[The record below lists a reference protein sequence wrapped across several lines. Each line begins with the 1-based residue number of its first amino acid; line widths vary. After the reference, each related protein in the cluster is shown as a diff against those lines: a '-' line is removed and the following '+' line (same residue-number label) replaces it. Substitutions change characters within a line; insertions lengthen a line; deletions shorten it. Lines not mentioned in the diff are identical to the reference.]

1 MDDRLLECIY
11 RYVDGDCSEP
21 EADEVREAVQGDPGV
36 AEELFRAA
44 LDRTLLA
51 EVLKDSG
58 RNSPV
63 PGRAGE
69 PELARLVVRE
79 GEAAGRGYVI
89 RPGTTRVVLGRRS
102 GVEFQVLDERASREH
117 AEVVLSGD
125 RFIVRDLK
133 SRNGTLLD
141 GRRLER
147 DEPLEAGSLIR
158 IGDTVIEF
166 LDESGGIPVGL
177 RVPGHD
183 LIERVGHGRMG
194 TVYKARQLSMDRV
207 VAVKVLNETYNSDH
221 GFIERFVREARQAGR
236 LSHVNII
243 HMLDVGGSEDLHYY
257 SMEFVDGMTL
267 KRTLR
272 KAGRLETGRALDIA
286 LQAARA
292 LAYAHESG
300 MVHRDVKPA
309 NLMLSR
315 DGEVKVAD
323 LGIAK
328 TFEDSAS
335 ASGIRGTPHYMSPE
349 QAAGGE
355 VDARTDVYS
364 LGATL
369 YHMLTGTLP
378 FEGENDFEV
387 MSAHTS
393 ATLPAVQ
400 EREPDVPDSVARVVE
415 RMMARDP
422 GMRYKTMADV
432 AADLERV
439 IADREAKVERVGP
452 GESTVSRPVE
462 ALVRKHRRARRRRR
476 GLHGVGVVIAAA
488 ATLVLGIILI
498 RQLMSSKD
506 ASAKRRAFRR
516 AFGEA
521 PSRETTLAHE
531 DRRPEGPRADDGAAT
546 DVAAARTPP
555 EGVPPGE
562 ALPVVDPEARRDD
575 AVRRAVGLAARDDEP
590 ETDPARGV
598 AARDAA
604 RDTARDVRG
613 APPAP
618 ERSGPDAPAVDEMIA
633 VAKGGIDLPGAAP
646 TAAYP
651 EVAEA
656 AGFCRPGIWEAGT
669 LALRDG
675 GELKGEFRSSGGALT
690 FREKPGAKPRPVSL
704 VEVEDIAFREPGNI
718 HAKMGDFML
727 KQGKLDEALER
738 FEKALAAVRDDPYV
752 RKKIVDITAA
762 REAQRKIDDAAVA
775 GDHRAFLD
783 EMARYVRVL
792 KPGHLSP
799 ERRAALEE
807 AWRRH
812 VARARRDD
820 RARWRRYAEK
830 VGIDLKWDER
840 APGFLAAAE
849 QAADAGERPAVLVKL
864 FERALAA
871 QAPFENHHYLKLAR
885 AWHELGKDARA
896 REIIRRVAAAFRD
909 RPEVRALMLDLKL
922 AAPPLA
928 PKLLVCTRVGGKG
941 DQHIR
946 KVGFARGTVYGS
958 GEGFRVVYD
967 AQSLRGRAIGN
978 VDTHDDERYNPR
990 PLPPSDPGKELAD
1003 PRNGQTYRV
1012 GYRQVDPVLQ
1022 QPFLESSAGWK
1033 LWGLGIDD
1041 IRTRTKTVRWGP
1053 LTADTRAYDC
1063 WLMPGGKIGVKC
1075 WTDGGNSV
1083 LTRDPRDVRKPNPI
1097 EGMDPFRGEAGGM
1110 ASLFMLVDPKDGA
1123 PLSGTFIRSHVTH
1136 QAVDEF
1142 GRVYLPFAQ
1151 AGSRNPFG
1159 MAEKTRA
1166 GLFVLKAS
1174 LLGPELN
1181 IRIGGGGEERFGVIA
1196 LKDNLLVLGG
1206 WVEGG
1211 EADDFKAVNAV
1222 QDDAGEGKDGFFVVI
1237 RLWE

>member
-11 RYVDGDCSEP
+11 RYVDGDCSES
-21 EADEVREAVQGDPGV
+21 EADEVRTAVQGDPGL

-51 EVLKDSG
+51 EVLRCPD
-58 RNSPV
+58 RASPV
-63 PGRAGE
+63 PGRTRE

-79 GEAAGRGYVI
+79 GEASGRGYVI
-89 RPGTTRVVLGRRS
+89 RPGTARVVFGRRA
-102 GVEFQVLDERASREH
+102 GVEFQVLDEKASREH

-125 RFIVRDLK
+125 HFIVRDLQ
-133 SRNGTLLD
+133 SRNGTYLD
-141 GRRLER
+141 GRKLER

-158 IGDTVIEF
+158 IGKTVIEF
-166 LDESGGIPVGL
+166 LDESGGVPAGL

-183 LIERVGHGRMG
+183 LIERVGRGRMG
-194 TVYKARQLSMDRV
+194 TVYRARQLSMDRV
-207 VAVKVLNETYNSDH
+207 VAVKVLNETYNSDR

-243 HMLDVGGSEDLHYY
+243 HMLDVGESGDLHYY

-267 KRTLR
+267 KRKLR
-272 KAGRLETGRALDIA
+272 KAGRIEADRALDIA

-300 MVHRDVKPA
+300 VIHRDVKPA

-378 FEGENDFEV
+378 FEGENDFEI

-422 GMRYKTMADV
+422 DARYRTMADV
-432 AADLERV
+432 ATDLERV
-439 IADREAKVERVGP
+439 IADRETEVERVGP

-462 ALVRKHRRARRRRR
+462 ALVRKHRRARRRGR
-476 GLHGVGVVIAAA
+476 GLHGIGVIVAAA
-488 ATLVLGIILI
+488 AALVLGIVLI
-498 RQLMSSKD
+498 HQLMSSND
-506 ASAKRRAFRR
+506 ASARRRAFRR
-516 AFGEA
+516 AFDESPTRA
-521 PSRETTLAHE
+521 PTVVPDDRGPDETYAN
-531 DRRPEGPRADDGAAT
+531 RSAAEGGNER
-546 DVAAARTPP
+546 VAVARTSP
-555 EGVPPGE
+555 ENVPP
-562 ALPVVDPEARRDD
+562 PDDDPERRRDD
-575 AVRRAVGLAARDDEP
+575 AVRRAVGLAGQDDEP
-590 ETDPARGV
+590 ADEPAVAGV
-598 AARDAA
+598 D
-604 RDTARDVRG
+604 D
-613 APPAP
+613 APPR
-618 ERSGPDAPAVDEMIA
+618 RSDREDRPGPDDPAVDEMIA
-633 VAKGGIDLPGAAP
+633 ATRESIDLPGAR

-656 AGFCRPGIWEAGT
+656 AGFCRPGMWEAGA
-669 LALRDG
+669 LVLRDG
-675 GELKGEFRSSGGALT
+675 DELKGEFRSGDGVLA

-704 VEVEDIAFREPGNI
+704 VDIEDIAFREPGNI
-718 HAKMGDFML
+718 HAKMGEFKL

-762 REAQRKIDDAAVA
+762 LEAQRKIDDAAVA

-783 EMARYVRVL
+783 GMVRYVRLL

-799 ERRAALEE
+799 EQRAALEE
-807 AWRRH
+807 VWRKH
-812 VARARRDD
+812 VGRARRDD

-840 APGFLAAAE
+840 APQFLAAAE
-849 QAADAGERPAVLVKL
+849 QAVDAGERAAVVAKL

-871 QAPFENHHYLKLAR
+871 QAPFEGRHYLALAR
-885 AWHELGKDARA
+885 SWHELGKDARA
-896 REIIRRVAAAFRD
+896 RDIISRVAAAYRD

-922 AAPPLA
+922 AAPPLS

-946 KVGFARGTVYGS
+946 KVGFARGMVYGT

-967 AQSLRGRAIGN
+967 ARSLRGRVTGD
-978 VDTHDDERYNPR
+978 VETHDDERYNPR
-990 PLPPSDPGKELAD
+990 PPLPPDPGKELRD

-1033 LWGLGIDD
+1033 LWGLGMGEIKA
-1041 IRTRTKTVRWGP
+1041 RTKTVRWGP
-1053 LTADTRAYDC
+1053 LMADTRAYDC
-1063 WLMPGGKIGVKC
+1063 WLMPGGKIAVKC

-1083 LTRDPRDVRKPNPI
+1083 LTRDPRDVLKPNPI
-1097 EGMDPFRGEAGGM
+1097 ESMDPFKADAGGM
-1110 ASLFMLVDPKDGA
+1110 ASLFMLVDPKNGT
-1123 PLSGTFIRSHVTH
+1123 PLSGTFVRSHVTH
-1136 QAVDEF
+1136 QAVDDF

-1151 AGSRNPFG
+1151 AGSANPFG
-1159 MAEKTRA
+1159 MAKETRA

-1181 IRIGGGGEERFGVIA
+1181 IRIGGGGDERFGVIA

-1206 WVEGG
+1206 YIEGG
-1211 EADDFKAVNAV
+1211 EPESFKAVNPV
-1222 QDDAGEGKDGFFVVI
+1222 QNGAGEGKDGFLVVL